1 LFLPVLYVFLFHYMP
16 MYGIQIAFKNFMAAR
31 GIWGSPWVGLKH
43 FRDFFGAYY
52 WKRLVIN
59 TVLLNVYS
67 LLFSFPVPV
76 LLALMLNQVESGRF
90 RAFVQ
95 TVLYAP
101 HFISLVVLVG
111 MLYIFFSPVSGIV
124 NRLIETLGGKAVYF
138 MNEPRWFRALFIGSG
153 IWQNA
158 GWGTI
163 IYLAALSGIDPQ
175 LYEAATIDGASK
187 WHKIWYVDIPGILPI
202 VVTLL
207 IMNTGSILSSGFEKP
222 LLMNTPGNITVSNTI
237 GLYVYQRGLLG
248 AQFSFT
254 TAIGLM
260 LNVINFGI
268 LFAVNKIAQNT
279 GEGQSSIW

>member
-1 LFLPVLYVFLFHYMP
+1 
-16 MYGIQIAFKNFMAAR
+16 MAAR